1 MKFAH
6 KNQNG
11 AVLIISLIFLIVL
24 TILAVASTKSALF
37 QEKISGNSRNLSIA
51 FQAAEAGLR
60 LGEDKI
66 AKKAFSVSDVGGH
79 ELTPQSLQSS
89 TPPIFDKPDKF
100 SGSQFYLLQK
110 SEYPTIAVTKDVKYA
125 VVKRPVTPD
134 PNGLRGT
141 GTPRKVKNSYHIYS
155 RGYGADGRT
164 QVIVTSTYRL

>member
-1 MKFAH
+1 MNIAH
-6 KNQNG
+6 KKQSG

-37 QEKISGNSRNLSIA
+37 QERISGNSRNLNIA

-66 AKKAFSVSDVGGH
+66 AKKNFSVSDIGGH
-79 ELTPQSLQSS
+79 ELTPQTLSS
-89 TPPIFDKPDKF
+89 GTPPIFDTPDKF
-100 SGSQFYLLQK
+100 TGGKFYLLQK
-110 SEYPTIAVTKDVKYA
+110 ATYPTIAVTKDVKYA
-125 VVKRPVTPD
+125 VVKRPVSID
-134 PNGLRGT
+134 PGGLRGT